1 MQVIVMMLVLAGVI
15 GAGISLARLASSRSG
30 RRGRRALLASVIWTV
45 SVAALWQV
53 SKEGWAQHH
62 GFSTYS
68 DYWKASQA
76 GYASAKEWYG
86 ATLVARARALSGVE
100 SAKVSAHTGTLAR
113 DGGT

>member
-1 MQVIVMMLVLAGVI
+1 MQVIDMMLVLAGVI
-15 GAGISLARLASSRSG
+15 GAGVSLARMASSRSG
-30 RRGRRALLASVIWTV
+30 RGGRRALLASVIWTV

-76 GYASAKEWYG
+76 GYASAEEWYG
-86 ATLVARARALSGVE
+86 ATLVARARALSGIE
-100 SAKVSAHTGTLAR
+100 PARMSARTVTLAR
-113 DGGT
+113 DGGS

>member
-1 MQVIVMMLVLAGVI
+1 MQAIVMMLVLAGVI
-15 GAGISLARLASSRSG
+15 GAGVSLARLASG

-76 GYASAKEWYG
+76 GYASAEEWYG
-86 ATLVARARALSGVE
+86 ASLVARARALSGVE
-100 SAKVSAHTGTLAR
+100 SAIVSAHTVTVSC
-113 DGGT
+113 DGGS